1 MPCLSANKHRQLLFA
16 KVCLILMKTYT
27 MRFLRILALL
37 FLVLLA
43 AFAGFMGYSTY
54 TWYDPPQVLT
64 VEKNNTPDTIPSDSL
79 FTILTWNIGY
89 AGLGNNMD
97 FFYDGG
103 QMVRDTRQR
112 VQENLDSI
120 DRFLKINTSKQFIFI
135 QEIDVHSKRS
145 FRVDQTKF
153 LTKDL
158 EHHTAFATNYKVK
171 FVPIPPLTP
180 MGQVNSGIMT
190 LSHFIPESAVRHGYP
205 GAFGWPSRVF
215 NLRRCMLVNS
225 YPTSNGKKLIM
236 INTHKSAFDD
246 GSLKKQE
253 MQYLKD
259 FVLAE
264 YAKGNYVVVGGD
276 WNQSPPEFQ
285 LTKFGDNFQSDF
297 FILSNISNDFL
308 PGGWKWAFDPALP
321 TNRYLNEAYHS
332 GSTFRCLI
340 DFFLVSPNVEV
351 LEVKT
356 HNLNFRNS
364 DHNPVSM
371 RFGLKK

>member
-1 MPCLSANKHRQLLFA
+1 
-16 KVCLILMKTYT
+16 

-64 VEKNNTPDTIPSDSL
+64 VENNNTPDTIPSDSDL
-79 FTILTWNIGY
+79 TILTWNIGY
-89 AGLGNNMD
+89 AGLGDNMD

-103 QMVRDTRQR
+103 EKVRDTRER

-120 DRFLKINTSKQFIFI
+120 NHFLKEHASKQFIFI
-135 QEIDVHSKRS
+135 QEIDVRSKRS
-145 FRVDQTKF
+145 YRTDQTKF
-153 LTKDL
+153 LTNNS
-158 EHHTAFATNYKVK
+158 EHYAAFAPNYKVK
-171 FVPIPPLTP
+171 FVPIPPRAP
-180 MGQVNSGIMT
+180 MGLVFSGIMT
-190 LSHFIPESAVRHGYP
+190 QSRFIPENSVRHGYP
-205 GAFGWPSRVF
+205 GSFGWPSRVF

-253 MQYLKD
+253 MNYLKD

-264 YAKGNYVVVGGD
+264 YDKGNYVVVGGD
-276 WNQSPPEFQ
+276 WNQSPPNFP
-285 LTKFGDNFQSDF
+285 LTKFGTNFQSEF
-297 FILSNISNDFL
+297 FILSNIEADYL
-308 PGGWKWAFDPALP
+308 PVGWQWAFDPEQP
-321 TNRYLNEAYHS
+321 TNRYLNEVYKPDQ
-332 GSTFRCLI
+332 TFRCLI